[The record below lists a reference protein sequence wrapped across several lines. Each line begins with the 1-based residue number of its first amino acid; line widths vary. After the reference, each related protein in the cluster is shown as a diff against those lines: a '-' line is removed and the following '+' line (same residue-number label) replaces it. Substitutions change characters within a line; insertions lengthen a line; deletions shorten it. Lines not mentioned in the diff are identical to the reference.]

1 VNITRYRAVV
11 ERSGFSWS
19 AVWPGYLLAA
29 FASLALML
37 LLPGG
42 PGRALVAIPVLL
54 GVPGALTL
62 GAVQARRFVDAA
74 AFGGLAVMLGVIWL
88 VFAALVLSAMRIRIS
103 AVSVYAC
110 LLVACVI
117 LAVAAQW
124 RLLRQGSAQPAA
136 DVLSAIDE
144 PGGLARLA
152 PWYAAV
158 ALLAGAALLGGGALA
173 YVRGPHPAPT
183 GYTWLAWTGMRAH
196 GIVGVGPA
204 GRTLPLQIRHEQPG
218 TGKFR
223 LSAGW
228 ASDADGKQHALA
240 APRTITIGADQ
251 TVQVRLTIP
260 QPPGGCAYRV
270 VVTLTALGT
279 AHPRSWSVNVDVR
292 AEGRRGCAS

>member
-1 VNITRYRAVV
+1 MRYRAAV
-11 ERSGFSWS
+11 ERSGISWS

-29 FASLALML
+29 FAALALVL

-42 PGRALVAIPVLL
+42 PGRAVLATPILL

-62 GAVQARRFVDAA
+62 GAVQPRRFVDAA
-74 AFGGLAVMLGVIWL
+74 AFGGLAAALGVIWL
-88 VFAALVLSAMRIRIS
+88 IFAALILGAMRVRIS

-117 LAVAAQW
+117 LAAAAQW

-144 PGGLARLA
+144 PGGLPRRG

-158 ALLAGAALLGGGALA
+158 ALLAGAALLAGGALA
-173 YVRGPHPAPT
+173 YVRGPHPVPT
-183 GYTWLAWTGMRAH
+183 GYTWLAWAGVRATG
-196 GIVGVGPA
+196 IIPVGPA
-204 GRTLPLQIRHEQPG
+204 GLTLPLQIRHEQPG
-218 TGKFR
+218 TGEFR

-240 APRTITIGADQ
+240 APRTVKIGADK
-251 TVQVRLTIP
+251 TMAARLTIP
-260 QPPGGCAYRV
+260 RPPGGCAYRV
-270 VVTLTALGT
+270 VVTLTELDT
-279 AHPRSWSVNVDVR
+279 AHPQSWSVNVDVQ
-292 AEGRRGCAS
+292 AKGRHGCAS